1 MITPQIN
8 DPALLEGIPNPDVD
22 LLGIANQLEEGERQR
37 FFEIREFLEKEIRPY
52 VGEYWDREELP
63 FELLPKLAEQG
74 LGEISISGGSRLF
87 NGLVFAEVTRA
98 DVSLSALVGIHN
110 ELVVDLINEL
120 GSEEQ
125 RNTWLPGLRTFDKIG
140 CFALTEPDHG
150 SDVAGGL
157 ATSAE
162 KTSEGWVIN
171 GQKRWIGAGTFADFA
186 IVFARDVADNV
197 VKGFIVELDRE
208 GVTRTKIDRKM
219 GLRLMQNADL
229 DFSNVLI
236 PEDNLIP
243 GAASFKA
250 TNVYLRNSRA
260 WVGWQGAGIQLA
272 IFDAA
277 RSYALSRDQFGKK
290 IANFQLIQEPLARI
304 MGNLSASLSLMA
316 QVARVQEDGDLQ
328 MVHSAMAKSTT
339 TRLARESAAAG
350 RGILGGNGILTQFEM
365 SKLFNDAEI
374 LFTYEGT
381 YEVNSLIVGRAIT
394 GKSAFV

>member
-22 LLGIANQLEEGERQR
+22 LLGIANQLAPEELAR
-37 FFEIREFLEKEIRPY
+37 FLEIREFLEKEIRPF

-63 FELLPKLAEQG
+63 FDLLPKLAEQG
-74 LGEISISGGSRLF
+74 LGEISLGGRSRLF

-125 RNTWLPGLRTFDKIG
+125 RATWLPGLRTFEKIG

-162 KTSEGWVIN
+162 KTPDGWVIN

-186 IVFARDVADNV
+186 IVFARDAADNE
-197 VKGFIVELDRE
+197 VKGFIVELDRD

-219 GLRLMQNADL
+219 GLRVMQNADL
-229 DFSNVLI
+229 SFNNVLI

-316 QVARVQEDGDLQ
+316 QVARVQENGELQ
-328 MVHSAMAKSTT
+328 MAHSAMAKSTT